1 MDACNYNPDANWDS
15 CIYAEENYN
24 CDGDCIVDIDCNDE
38 CGGSS
43 EVDACG
49 VCGGDNDCYDCA
61 ETPNGGALEDN
72 CGTCDNDP
80 NNDCIQDCAD
90 TWGGL
95 ATYDNCG
102 VCSGDNNC
110 YDCAET
116 PNGDALVDNCGTC
129 DSDPEN
135 DCVVDCA
142 GDWGGTSVED
152 ACGVCG
158 GDAES
163 CFIELSIG
171 SVADGVMEIIMN
183 NTIPVLGFQFNVTGA
198 DLSGASG
205 GSAAD
210 AGFQVSTGVDGMVL
224 GFSMLGAEIPQGNG
238 VLTNVAY
245 TATFNEACI
254 TNDIL
259 ALGEWSGGFYEIN
272 IGGCAAL
279 DYGVETTTLDVTY
292 SSDTDIYGFQ
302 FDVSGAELVNAS
314 GGDAET
320 TFDQISFSSETG
332 MVLGLSFIGASIPAG
347 SGILLELEVV
357 GDGTCV

>member
-1 MDACNYNPDANWDS
+1 
-15 CIYAEENYN
+15 
-24 CDGDCIVDIDCNDE
+24 
-38 CGGSS
+38 
-43 EVDACG
+43 
-49 VCGGDNDCYDCA
+49 
-61 ETPNGGALEDN
+61 
-72 CGTCDNDP
+72 
-80 NNDCIQDCAD
+80 
-90 TWGGL
+90 
-95 ATYDNCG
+95 
-102 VCSGDNNC
+102 
-110 YDCAET
+110 
-116 PNGDALVDNCGTC
+116 
-129 DSDPEN
+129 
-135 DCVVDCA
+135 
-142 GDWGGTSVED
+142 
-152 ACGVCG
+152 
-158 GDAES
+158 
-163 CFIELSIG
+163 
-171 SVADGVMEIIMN
+171 MEIIMN

-357 GDGTCV
+357 GDGTGVCITDLVLSGAGGADMPDASDKTRSAIKHKSRHLQLQVLKVYLNLLEWKHQ